1 VGEVALVEG
10 MSVGKR
16 GRGRKQGR
24 TSMMGVWPRMPA
36 LREDLV
42 KLMARSRLLRFAGTV
57 NSTLTHLMS
66 VCFQT

>member
-1 VGEVALVEG
+1 
-10 MSVGKR
+10 
-16 GRGRKQGR
+16 
-24 TSMMGVWPRMPA
+24 MMGVWPRIPA

-42 KLMARSRLLRFAGTV
+42 KLMARSRLLRFEGTV